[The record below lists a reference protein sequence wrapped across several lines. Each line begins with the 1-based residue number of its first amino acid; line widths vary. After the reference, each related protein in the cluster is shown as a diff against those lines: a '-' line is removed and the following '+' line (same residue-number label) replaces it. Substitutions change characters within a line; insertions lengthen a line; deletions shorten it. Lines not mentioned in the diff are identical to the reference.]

1 MKRECKG
8 LRKHHSKRKSLS
20 KCYFRREWKW
30 KYLQMSKNITTDCL
44 SYQLWWM
51 IFIPI
56 QAFATCTINFDPVP
70 LTDNPAFASLS
81 NVPMEVFNPMPSTPP
96 ELTTLQTPTLQ
107 SSSFEDN
114 RVSEDVI
121 QSLVIPSKS
130 KGVETSCK
138 REKERLRCA
147 LKLLPFFIILKELSN
162 SIHQQHP
169 QQTAARCDKTSS
181 IEGASV

>member
-1 MKRECKG
+1 MTPDDMLKSSQQPVFLLKSASSQKEAEKIWELFWRNKVIFCMKRECKG

-30 KYLQMSKNITTDCL
+30 KYLQMSKNITTDFL

-70 LTDNPAFASLS
+70 LTDNPSMIGHKAFASLS
-81 NVPMEVFNPMPSTPP
+81 NDPMEAFNPMPSTPP

-107 SSSFEDN
+107 SSSFKDN

-130 KGVETSCK
+130 KGVGD
-138 REKERLRCA
+138 
-147 LKLLPFFIILKELSN
+147 IL
-162 SIHQQHP
+162 
-169 QQTAARCDKTSS
+169 
-181 IEGASV
+181 

>member
-1 MKRECKG
+1 
-8 LRKHHSKRKSLS
+8 
-20 KCYFRREWKW
+20 
-30 KYLQMSKNITTDCL
+30 
-44 SYQLWWM
+44 M

-56 QAFATCTINFDPVP
+56 QAFATGTINFDPVP

-130 KGVETSCK
+130 KGVGD
-138 REKERLRCA
+138 
-147 LKLLPFFIILKELSN
+147 IL
-162 SIHQQHP
+162 
-169 QQTAARCDKTSS
+169 
-181 IEGASV
+181 